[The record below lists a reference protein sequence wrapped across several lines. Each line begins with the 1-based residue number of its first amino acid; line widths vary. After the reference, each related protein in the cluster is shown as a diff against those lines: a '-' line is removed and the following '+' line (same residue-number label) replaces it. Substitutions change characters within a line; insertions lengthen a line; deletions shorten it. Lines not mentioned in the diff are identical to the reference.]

1 VGGLNDRAPE
11 TVKAFVAI
19 FILLKLID
27 LLVCLGVSEQEETL
41 GLDLTQHSESAY
53 ID

>member
-1 VGGLNDRAPE
+1 MGLTIDDLKE
-11 TVKAFVAI
+11 FVAI
-19 FILLKLID
+19 FIPLELID
-27 LLVCLGVSEQEETL
+27 LLVCLGVSEEEETL